1 MTLKLLSE
9 ILAAY
14 DPELVDR
21 TISPAETMTGRNYF
35 PVGESAAAIIMT
47 AVAASKLETVAT
59 VLDLPCGHGR
69 VLRHLVRLFPGALF
83 DVCDTDAAG
92 SQFCAT
98 HFGARELRS
107 SEDLTQMEF
116 DRQYDLIWIGS
127 LFTHT
132 SERLTREWLAFLAKR
147 LSHNGIII
155 ATFHGRWPIY
165 RHQVRPYVDEARW
178 TEIVAGYTHNGYG
191 YADYHAR
198 EEGYIRG
205 SFGISVAR
213 PSKIMEIAEAIPDV
227 RIFFYQE
234 LGWADHQDVI
244 AFGRPGWQSGH
255 DPKFMNTH

>member
-21 TISPAETMTGRNYF
+21 TISPAETMIGRNYF

-83 DVCDTDAAG
+83 DVCDTDAPG

-107 SEDLTQMEF
+107 SEDLTP
-116 DRQYDLIWIGS
+116 DGVRS
-127 LFTHT
+127 
-132 SERLTREWLAFLAKR
+132 
-147 LSHNGIII
+147 
-155 ATFHGRWPIY
+155 PI
-165 RHQVRPYVDEARW
+165 
-178 TEIVAGYTHNGYG
+178 
-191 YADYHAR
+191 
-198 EEGYIRG
+198 
-205 SFGISVAR
+205 
-213 PSKIMEIAEAIPDV
+213 
-227 RIFFYQE
+227 
-234 LGWADHQDVI
+234 
-244 AFGRPGWQSGH
+244 
-255 DPKFMNTH
+255 

>member
-1 MTLKLLSE
+1 
-9 ILAAY
+9 
-14 DPELVDR
+14 
-21 TISPAETMTGRNYF
+21 
-35 PVGESAAAIIMT
+35 
-47 AVAASKLETVAT
+47 
-59 VLDLPCGHGR
+59 
-69 VLRHLVRLFPGALF
+69 
-83 DVCDTDAAG
+83 
-92 SQFCAT
+92 
-98 HFGARELRS
+98 
-107 SEDLTQMEF
+107 MEF

-147 LSHNGIII
+147 SSHNGIII

-244 AFGRPGWQSGH
+244 AFGAPAGSRAMTQSS
-255 DPKFMNTH
+255 